1 MIFPTTPN
9 LWASLVLILCFSSWF
24 RYYAENSTGQCKR
37 CSRSCKA
44 CQGPQPTDCLSCD
57 PFFFLLRSKGQCH
70 RTCPEHH
77 YVEQSTQTCERCHP
91 TCDKC
96 KGEGP
101 SNHFAREWKNAKF
114 FFLLR
119 PSLLSSPLEF
129 PLACQPHSPSSLRS
143 APSALFQL
151 LRISPLPLTAP
162 APHCCLIRSSHPSRP
177 RYRHHPLQQVFST
190 YCLPSLPD

>member
-9 LWASLVLILCFSSWF
+9 LWASRVLILRFSPWF

-37 CSRSCKA
+37 CSRTCKT
-44 CQGPQPTDCLSCD
+44 CQGPKPTDCLSCD

-101 SNHFAREWKNAKF
+101 STHFAHANGKMQSFSFCFVLLSFRHLWR
-114 FFLLR
+114 FLL
-119 PSLLSSPLEF
+119 LANLIADPLYDQHPVISF
-129 PLACQPHSPSSLRS
+129 SFCA
-143 APSALFQL
+143 SALN
-151 LRISPLPLTAP
+151 P
-162 APHCCLIRSSHPSRP
+162 
-177 RYRHHPLQQVFST
+177 
-190 YCLPSLPD
+190 